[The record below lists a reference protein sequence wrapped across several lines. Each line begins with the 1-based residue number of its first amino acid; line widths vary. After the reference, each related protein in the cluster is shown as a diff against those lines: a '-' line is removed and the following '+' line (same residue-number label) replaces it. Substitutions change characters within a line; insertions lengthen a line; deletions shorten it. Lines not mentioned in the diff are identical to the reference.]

1 VEKYGIPQLSTGD
14 MLRAAVAAGTDVGK
28 RAKAVMDAG
37 KLVSDEIVNA
47 IISERIDAPDCAR
60 GFILDGFP
68 RTLVQAD
75 ATEEMLKAKGLE
87 LSAVIEIRVDDVV
100 LADRVSGRYTCA
112 NCGAGYHDSN
122 LRPKVEGV
130 CDRCGS
136 THFKRRP
143 DDTRETVVTRMQAY
157 YRETAPLIGY
167 YYAKRKLHSVDGMA
181 DIDHVTAE
189 VESVLGKL

>member
-1 VEKYGIPQLSTGD
+1 VEKYGIPQHSTGD
-14 MLRAAVAAGTDVGK
+14 MLRAAVAAGTEVGK

-47 IISERIDAPDCAR
+47 IISERIDAPDCAK

-75 ATEEMLKAKGLE
+75 ATQEMLKAKGLE